1 MTQLKF
7 FSSICL
13 QVFKIFVDFTLLH
26 GEIGGDTRP
35 LDIVGHE
42 YSLFFFFKRL
52 HTALPNQRA
61 RLRHHQVCHR
71 EKIIGFLSLPSFR
84 AAREH

>member
-1 MTQLKF
+1 MTQLKI

-35 LDIVGHE
+35 LDIVGHAQTP
-42 YSLFFFFKRL
+42 SRL
-52 HTALPNQRA
+52 L
-61 RLRHHQVCHR
+61 LR
-71 EKIIGFLSLPSFR
+71 GFRRFHSRSRP
-84 AAREH
+84 

>member
-1 MTQLKF
+1 MTQLKI

-35 LDIVGHE
+35 LDIVGHGKNKSRE
-42 YSLFFFFKRL
+42 QTNGNKYHFGLVASLHCVPTFVFVHKYFK
-52 HTALPNQRA
+52 
-61 RLRHHQVCHR
+61 QVIQVPKKFCV
-71 EKIIGFLSLPSFR
+71 
-84 AAREH
+84 